1 MSLRVTD
8 NLESH
13 RSAHIMDT
21 LEPFES
27 ELFRDEHAVVLDERA
42 LNTHL

>member
-8 NLESH
+8 NLESN
-13 RSAHIMDT
+13 RPAHTMDT
-21 LEPFES
+21 LDPFES

>member
-13 RSAHIMDT
+13 RPAGVIDT
-21 LEPFES
+21 LDPFES
-27 ELFRDEHAVVLDERA
+27 ELLRDEHSGVLDERA

>member
-8 NLESH
+8 TLESN
-13 RSAHIMDT
+13 RPAHIMDT
-21 LEPFES
+21 LDPFES